1 MVLQQS
7 VRNIIR
13 QLVDSLQLLSNE
25 QYCREI
31 PTLSDSS
38 IGHHVRHVI
47 EMFILL
53 QEGLSSGIVN
63 YEKRNRDPILESSK
77 DAAIAILKQ
86 ITNSIQA
93 ENKDLVVEIGFDKNN
108 DLVNYIPSNYYREIA
123 YNMEHAIHH
132 MALIKIGIKE
142 VSEQELPSDYGVASS
157 TIRYRESKILTNR

>member
-7 VRNIIR
+7 VKNILS

-63 YEKRNRDPILESSK
+63 YEKRNRGSPMTAPATARMNRALNSS
-77 DAAIAILKQ
+77 
-86 ITNSIQA
+86 
-93 ENKDLVVEIGFDKNN
+93 
-108 DLVNYIPSNYYREIA
+108 
-123 YNMEHAIHH
+123 
-132 MALIKIGIKE
+132 
-142 VSEQELPSDYGVASS
+142 
-157 TIRYRESKILTNR
+157 